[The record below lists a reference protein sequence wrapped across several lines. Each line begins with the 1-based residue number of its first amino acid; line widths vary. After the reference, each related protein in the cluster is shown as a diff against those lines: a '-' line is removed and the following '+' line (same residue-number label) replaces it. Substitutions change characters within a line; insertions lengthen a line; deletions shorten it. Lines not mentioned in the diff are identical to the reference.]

1 MEVLLAV
8 IGSSA
13 MASIISGIF
22 SLIKDRKSKD
32 DGLEAGVRILL
43 YDRIKHLCLKYCEV
57 GHISSD
63 DYEDLVKMH
72 QVYHNNLHGNGFL
85 DSEMTSVSQ
94 LPRH

>member
-72 QVYHNNLHGNGFL
+72 QVYHSNLHGNGFL
-85 DSEMTSVSQ
+85 DSEMTSVGM

>member
-32 DGLEAGVRILL
+32 DGLEAGVQILL
-43 YDRIKHLCLKYCEV
+43 YDRIKHLCLKYCEA

-63 DYEDLVKMH
+63 DYEDLIKMH
-72 QVYHNNLHGNGFL
+72 QVYHNSLHGNGFL
-85 DSEMTSVSQ
+85 DSEMESVGK
-94 LPRH
+94 LPKH

>member
-13 MASIISGIF
+13 MASVISGIF
-22 SLIKDRKSKD
+22 GLIKDRKSKD

-43 YDRIKHLCLKYCEV
+43 YDRIKHLCLKYCEA
-57 GHISSD
+57 GCISSG
-63 DYEDLVKMH
+63 DYEDLIKMH

-85 DSEMTSVSQ
+85 DSEMASVGR
-94 LPRH
+94 LPKQ

>member
-13 MASIISGIF
+13 MASVISGIF

-57 GHISSD
+57 GYISSG
-63 DYEDLVKMH
+63 DYEDLIKMH
-72 QVYHNNLHGNGFL
+72 QVYHSSLHGNGFL
-85 DSEMTSVSQ
+85 DSEMANVGK
-94 LPRH
+94 LPKH

>member
-43 YDRIKHLCLKYCEV
+43 YDRIKHLCFKYCEV

-85 DSEMTSVSQ
+85 DSEMSSVGK

>member
-85 DSEMTSVSQ
+85 DSEMSSVGK

>member
-57 GHISSD
+57 GHISSG

-72 QVYHNNLHGNGFL
+72 QVYHNNLHGNGYL
-85 DSEMTSVSQ
+85 DSEMANVGK

>member
-13 MASIISGIF
+13 MASVISGIF
-22 SLIKDRKSKD
+22 GLIKDRKAKD
-32 DGLEAGVRILL
+32 DGLEAGVQILL
-43 YDRIKHLCLKYCEV
+43 YDRIKHLCLKYCEA
-57 GHISSD
+57 GYISSG

-85 DSEMTSVSQ
+85 DSEMASVDR
-94 LPRH
+94 LPRQ

>member
-13 MASIISGIF
+13 MASVISGIF

-43 YDRIKHLCLKYCEV
+43 YDRIKHLCLKYCEEEY
-57 GHISSD
+57 ISSG
-63 DYEDLVKMH
+63 DYEDLIKMH

-85 DSEMTSVSQ
+85 DSEMASVDR
-94 LPRH
+94 LPKH

>member
-13 MASIISGIF
+13 MASVISGIF

-43 YDRIKHLCLKYCEV
+43 YDRIKHLCLKHCEV
-57 GHISSD
+57 GHISAD
-63 DYEDLVKMH
+63 AYEDLVKMH

-85 DSEMTSVSQ
+85 DSEMTNVGK

>member
-22 SLIKDRKSKD
+22 SLIKDKKSKD

-57 GHISSD
+57 GHISAD
-63 DYEDLVKMH
+63 AYEDLVKMH

-85 DSEMTSVSQ
+85 DSEMTNVGK

>member
-43 YDRIKHLCLKYCEV
+43 YDRIKHLCRKYCEA

-63 DYEDLVKMH
+63 DYEDLIKMH

-85 DSEMTSVSQ
+85 DSEMESVGE